1 MKCSWLGGGLDEG
14 GGAMEHRIIYL
25 RHFKAG
31 LNSCDLVMVAILSGS
46 KFQSFVSQENYENL

>member
-14 GGAMEHRIIYL
+14 GAMGHCIIYL